1 MKYDTRGILNKRRR
15 KGSEVSKDNVND
27 MENLKDNPLYIKN
40 LLDDWIKPVETEITD
55 VIEILHT

>member
-15 KGSEVSKDNVND
+15 KGREVSKDNVND

-40 LLDDWIKPVETEITD
+40 LLEDWIKPVETEITD